1 MTNPSVSNHPTQQNS
16 EVQIAPTGQG
26 KTLSA
31 YFSLNRRYYR
41 SVNLVRDL
49 DKPESVQGYVPTER
63 SGDALRRILGALGNP
78 DAHRAWTITGV
89 YGTGKSAFAHYLLS
103 LCADEKNTVRAEAQ
117 AIAQASFPLGSPELE
132 AIHSNIPAKG
142 ILRAVTTGQREPLSW
157 SIARALITA
166 ADRLW
171 KKKKRKP
178 DFWPRLTDWEVELA
192 ARQPRIS
199 NQEVLSLLK
208 EMVTAAQ
215 MPLILVV
222 DELGKALEYAAHNQG
237 VQDLYLLQQ
246 IAELDIK
253 GEHQVYFLGLLHQSF
268 AGYSERLAAV
278 EQSEWTKIQ
287 GRFEDIPFAES
298 PSQMTRL
305 IGRAIDQSQAVP
317 IGDAI
322 RQNSTRWFAAL
333 APVLAEN
340 DLPEDILA
348 AAYPLHPITA
358 LVLPLLCTRYAQ
370 NDRSLFTFLTSEEP
384 FGLQEFMVTA
394 QVEDEPL
401 PTLKLYQLYDYFVE
415 SVTGL
420 SSRINLQRWVEVQ
433 GLIEDA
439 RGHSPETIR
448 VLKTIGILNLISTN
462 GPLKATPTLVA
473 LSLCDTPQDQAIS
486 EWKEVIN
493 ALQKRTLLTYRK
505 QRDELR
511 IWQGSEFNVEAA
523 IFERL
528 EQERSPIAE
537 LLGNTYPLKHVVPQ
551 RHYTTTG
558 TLRYFEQRYGDSR
571 LNLSELACS
580 SGEYD
585 GLILY
590 WLDRTELES
599 VPSQTLEGKPLVVVE
614 VAKLDVLATRAQ
626 EFQVLKKIWK
636 TAPELQNDGVAR
648 REVKQRLTDAER
660 LLDETVR
667 QTFDWANS
675 QNRCWVESSLRQMPN
690 ARTFQSAL
698 SKICDRTYPQT
709 PILDNELI
717 NRRVL
722 TSQGAKA
729 RRELIEAMLER
740 ADQSR
745 LGLEGYGPEV
755 AMYFSVLE
763 AGGIHRQEDE
773 QWGFFPP
780 PDSAGI
786 SSLWAA
792 IEAFCL
798 EAKEKQLSLG
808 DLYQRLEQPPYG
820 IKQGMVPIVLA
831 AVLLYH
837 VDDVGFYKDGTFVPV
852 MGPEHFE
859 LLVKDPSRFSVKY
872 FEMVGLRSQ
881 VFREL
886 ESILRSQNA
895 KAPTRVRNA
904 SLLMVA
910 KPLFSFVRK
919 LPKYTLNTERMSDA
933 AQQVLAALQK
943 AQEPDELLF
952 VALPTACGFGPM
964 LATNEDSGKAKAFR
978 KQLVQCLHEIQTAYE
993 TLLSFCKTRLYE
1005 AFGVRKEANLRE
1017 DLQVQATPLI
1027 GRCIE
1032 PVLKRF
1038 ILAAVDDTAED
1049 NEWLEALVMIV
1060 ADKPPKS
1067 WTDNDITRFEL
1078 ALVDLV
1084 RRFKNLEA
1092 LQKEVEAKGTGFT
1105 AKRLTITEQNGH
1117 EVNQVI
1123 WVDAD
1128 KEDLLEQAVDKA
1140 LELPELQGDPKLHQ
1154 AFIAKLSERIL
1165 GVQSTSDL
1173 DKPRKARKHAI

>member
-1 MTNPSVSNHPTQQNS
+1 MT
-16 EVQIAPTGQG
+16 ERA
-26 KTLSA
+26 LST

-49 DKPESVQGYVPTER
+49 DKPDSVQGYVPTER
-63 SGDALRRILGALGNP
+63 SADALRRILGALGNP
-78 DAHRAWTITGV
+78 KAHRAWTITGV

-103 LCADEKNTVRAEAQ
+103 LCADEKNSVRTEAYE
-117 AIAQASFPLGSPELE
+117 IAQGSFPAESAELE
-132 AIHSNIPAKG
+132 GINVHIPAKG
-142 ILRAVTTGQREPLSW
+142 LLRAATTGQREPLSW

-166 ADRLW
+166 AERFW
-171 KKKKRKP
+171 HKKKKP
-178 DFWPRLTDWEVELA
+178 DFWPLLTDWEVELDT
-192 ARQPRIS
+192 RHPQIS
-199 NQEVLSLLK
+199 HQELLNLLK
-208 EMVTAAQ
+208 AMVTAAQ
-215 MPLILVV
+215 TPLLLVV

-246 IAELDIK
+246 IAELEIK

-305 IGRAIDQSQAVP
+305 IGRAIDSSQADP
-317 IGDAI
+317 ILYAVSQGA
-322 RQNSTRWFAAL
+322 TRWFEAL
-333 APVLAEN
+333 APVLTEN
-340 DLPEDILA
+340 DIADDVLA
-348 AAYPLHPITA
+348 KAYPLHPITA

-384 FGLQEFMVTA
+384 YGLQEFMATA
-394 QVEDEPL
+394 QVEGEKI

-420 SSRINLQRWVEVQ
+420 SSRINLQRWVEIQ

-439 RGHSPETIR
+439 RDRSPETIQI
-448 VLKTIGILNLISTN
+448 LKTIGILNLITTTGS
-462 GPLKATPTLVA
+462 LRATPQLVA
-473 LSLCDTPQDQAIS
+473 LALCDSPDDEEMENWQKAIQ
-486 EWKEVIN
+486 K
-493 ALQKRTLLTYRK
+493 LQQRTLITYRR
-505 QRDELR
+505 QLDELR
-511 IWQGSEFNVEAA
+511 IWQGSDFNVEAA
-523 IFERL
+523 IYEFI
-528 EQERSPIAE
+528 EQERAPIAD
-537 LLGNTYPLKHVVPQ
+537 LLSQAYPLRQVVPQ

-571 LNLSELACS
+571 LNLNELTCS

-590 WLDRTELES
+590 WLDRSELKS
-599 VPSQTLEGKPLVVVE
+599 VPEKTLDGKPLVIVE

-675 QNRCWVESSLRQMPN
+675 QNRCWIEGTLRRMPN

-698 SKICDRTYPQT
+698 SEVCDRTYPQT
-709 PILDNELI
+709 PVLDNELI

-729 RRELIEAMLER
+729 RRELIEAMLEQ
-740 ADQSR
+740 ADQPR

-755 AMYFSVLE
+755 AMYYSVLE
-763 AGGIHRQEDE
+763 AGGIHRQEDD
-773 QWGFFPP
+773 QWGFYPP

-786 SSLWAA
+786 SPLWEA

-820 IKQGMVPIVLA
+820 IKQGMVPVALA

-837 VDDVGFYKDGTFVPV
+837 VDDVGFYKDGTFVPL

-886 ESILRSQNA
+886 ESILRSPNA
-895 KAPTRVRNA
+895 KAPSGVRNA
-904 SLLMVA
+904 SLLVVA

-919 LPKYTLNTERMSDA
+919 LPKYTLNTKRISDE
-933 AQQVLAALQK
+933 AQSVIAVLQK

-952 VALPTACGFGPM
+952 VSLPKACGFQAM
-964 LATNEDSGKAKAFR
+964 TAVEEDGTTAKAFR
-978 KQLVQCLHEIQTAYE
+978 KKLVQCLHEIQTAYDA
-993 TLLSFCKTRLYE
+993 LLSFCKTRLYE
-1005 AFGVRKEANLRE
+1005 ALGVRQEDNIRE
-1017 DLQVQATPLI
+1017 DLQVQATPLV
-1027 GRCIE
+1027 GKCIE

-1038 ILAAVDDTAED
+1038 ILAAVDDNAED
-1049 NEWLEALVMIV
+1049 TEWLEALIMIV
-1060 ADKPPKS
+1060 ADKPLKS
-1067 WTDNDITRFEL
+1067 WLDEDITRFEL
-1078 ALVDLV
+1078 ALSDLV

-1092 LQKEVEAKGTGFT
+1092 LQKDADFPREGFV
-1105 AKRLTITEQNGH
+1105 AKRITLTEQNGH
-1117 EVNQVI
+1117 EVRQVI
-1123 WVDAD
+1123 WIDTD
-1128 KEDLLEQAVDKA
+1128 QEKLLDSIVDKA
-1140 LELPELQGDPKLHQ
+1140 LSMPEIKHNPKLQQ
-1154 AFIAKLSERIL
+1154 AFIAKLSERVLETNVKGSRNELDQHRDL
-1165 GVQSTSDL
+1165 GKKDRKSDL
-1173 DKPRKARKHAI
+1173 AI